1 MSLSKKTILRLLLA
15 LAVLLAAW
23 RLVVLFTSPAQDD
36 QYVIDIIA
44 VESERG
50 DLLIGKCPTSPRVGT
65 VFYYSPGNGQ
75 LCREEV
81 EFDWE
86 KDYLEQ
92 LFLCWRE
99 RSGFPETAVLNSADL
114 SYGYETRSEMSGSTI
129 LSFTSTPPRITLDI
143 SKEIAPCLDPEGRV
157 LDSLVKTLRAA
168 YGEDL
173 MLTLSVEGE
182 VRYSED
188 APEVP

>member
-15 LAVLLAAW
+15 LAILLAAW

-44 VESERG
+44 VGSERN
-50 DLLIGKCPTSPRVGT
+50 DLLIREAPAGPRLGT

-75 LCREEV
+75 LCQEEV

-86 KDYLEQ
+86 KDYPEQ

-114 SYGYETRSEMSGSTI
+114 SYGYETRSEMSGSAI

-143 SKEIAPCLDPEGRV
+143 SGEMAPCLDPEGRV

-173 MLTLSVEGE
+173 VLTLSVEGE
-182 VRYSED
+182 VRHGED
-188 APEVP
+188 TPEAP